1 MKERLL
7 GSLLVIVYALL
18 LYFSSKEIYQI
29 LVYLLGFACVSE
41 SLKISGSLGEEKYFF
56 GLILFSLLYSIGVN
70 FPHLL
75 PVFPVTAVLFLFA
88 TELIDEKEISKNF
101 FAVALMFLYILI
113 GITSIG
119 CLNKKFFLLLLSLVW
134 ATDTFA
140 YLTGKFFGKRKL
152 IPAVSP
158 KKTVEGA
165 IGGTLG
171 GAITTVLIAKL
182 LGIPL
187 SYLQILIV
195 LFLTIIAQLGD
206 LFESFY
212 KRTFGVKDSG
222 KILPGHGGVLDRL
235 DSSLA
240 VAPFL
245 FLIGGG
251 A

>member
-1 MKERLL
+1 MKKRLL
-7 GSLLVIVYALL
+7 GSLLVVGYALL
-18 LYFSSKEIYQI
+18 LYFSSKEIYHL
-29 LVYLLGFACVSE
+29 LVYLLGFACISE
-41 SLKISGSLGEEKYFF
+41 SFRISRSLEESYFF
-56 GLILFSLLYSIGVN
+56 GLILFSLLYSLGVN

-75 PVFPVTAVLFLFA
+75 TVFPLISILFLFA
-88 TELIDEKEISKNF
+88 AEIVSKGKVGETF
-101 FAVALMFLYILI
+101 YSVVLMFLYILV

-119 CLNKKFFLLLLSLVW
+119 CLDKKFFLLLLSIVW

-140 YLTGKFFGKRKL
+140 YLTGKFFGRRKL
-152 IPAVSP
+152 VPSVSP

-165 IGGTLG
+165 LGGTLG
-171 GAITTVLIAKL
+171 GAITTVVISKL

-187 SYLQILIV
+187 NYLQILVI
-195 LFLTIIAQLGD
+195 LFLTVIAQLGD

-212 KRTFGVKDSG
+212 KRTFGIKDSG